1 MGVGGVTDPQP
12 RAARWVGGGAGVTG
26 AEMRHVG
33 VACASHRLHHSSV
46 EGVGDGGVKVERQR
60 DLEE

>member
-1 MGVGGVTDPQP
+1 MGGVYRP
-12 RAARWVGGGAGVTG
+12 AAQSCPVGGGGAGVTG